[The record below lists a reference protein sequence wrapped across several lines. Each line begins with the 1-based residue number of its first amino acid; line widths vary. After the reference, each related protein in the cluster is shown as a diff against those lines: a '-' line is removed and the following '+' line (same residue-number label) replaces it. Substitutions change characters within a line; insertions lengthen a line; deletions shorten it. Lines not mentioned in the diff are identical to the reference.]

1 MDANFVSTKLI
12 AMWQFVKYSLATLVG
27 ICLFF
32 VFALLLL
39 AGVGAAM
46 GGDEKEYVVKEQSI
60 LHLDL
65 NRPFVE
71 NASTEENPLDD
82 LPNPFFSST
91 DKLGLIQVLSALER
105 ARVDSNIKGVY
116 LDVSFPMAGYAKL
129 TEVRNALAKFK
140 KSGKFVYAYAN
151 SYSEKGYFVAS
162 VADVVYLNPAGLLDF
177 NGVSVQ
183 YILFKKAFD
192 RLEIEPLV
200 FRVGQFK
207 SAVEPFIRED
217 MSPENKMQT
226 LSFIQSINKEL
237 FQKISESRGISA
249 AKLNTIADS
258 LQAFD
263 PKNAERLGMVKLGY
277 LDEFE
282 AKLKSLTG
290 KKVSDEL
297 KYVRLGDYL
306 HAKNPIPS
314 VEGNNK
320 IAVLVAEGEIVG
332 TKGGDGSIGSDDFIK
347 ELKKLRENKSVK
359 AIVLRIDSPG
369 GSSLASDIMWREIE
383 LTKKV
388 KPVITSMSD
397 YAASGGYYMAMGTDV
412 IVAQPTTITG
422 SIGIFAQWLNL
433 DNFFKNKLGITQ
445 DHVNT
450 HAHSNFMTSAS
461 ALTDFE
467 KSVVQNM
474 VNQGYASFTS
484 KAAQGRKMSL
494 AKLQSLAGGRVWT
507 GVQAK
512 QIGLVDE
519 LGGLDRAIE
528 IAADRAKL
536 PPASYKVAVYPKAK
550 SFLDELISTAFSES
564 SMESRFVQSNMPWTK
579 SIWELDRMKK
589 REGFLAL
596 MPFMMELE

>member
-1 MDANFVSTKLI
+1 MTGVQT
-12 AMWQFVKYSLATLVG
+12 
-27 ICLFF
+27 C
-32 VFALLLL
+32 ALP
-39 AGVGAAM
+39 
-46 GGDEKEYVVKEQSI
+46 I
-60 LHLDL
+60 
-65 NRPFVE
+65 F
-71 NASTEENPLDD
+71 
-82 LPNPFFSST
+82 
-91 DKLGLIQVLSALER
+91 QVLSALER
-105 ARVDSNIKGVY
+105 ARADSNIKGVY

-162 VADVVYLNPAGLLDF
+162 VADAIYLNPAGLLDF

-183 YILFKKAFD
+183 YMFFKKAFD
-192 RLEIEPLV
+192 KLEIEPLV

-226 LSFIQSINKEL
+226 LSFIQSINKDV

-263 PKNAERLGMVKLGY
+263 PRNAERLGMVKLGY

-290 KKVSDEL
+290 KKASEEL
-297 KYVRLGDYL
+297 KYVKLGDYL
-306 HAKNPIPS
+306 HAKNPIPT

-332 TKGGDGSIGSDDFIK
+332 TKGGDGSIGSDDFVK

-388 KPVITSMSD
+388 KPVIASMSD

-450 HAHSNFMTSAS
+450 HANSNFMTSAG
-461 ALTDFE
+461 ALTDFQ
-467 KSVVQNM
+467 KSVVQNS
-474 VNQGYASFTS
+474 VNKGYLSFTT
-484 KAAQGRKMSL
+484 KAAAGRKMTL
-494 AKLQSLAGGRVWT
+494 QRLQSLAGGRVWT
-507 GVQAK
+507 GAQAK

-519 LGGLDRAIE
+519 LGGLDKAIE
-528 IAADRAKL
+528 IAAAKAKL
-536 PPASYKVAVYPKAK
+536 KPGAYKVAVYPKAK
-550 SFLDELISTAFSES
+550 SFVDELLSSATSES
-564 SMESRFVQSNMPWTK
+564 SMTERFLAKNIPWST
-579 SIWELDRMKK
+579 SVLEVNRWKK
-589 REGFLAL
+589 REGFLAMMPYL
-596 MPFMMELE
+596 MEFE